1 MLGHDLGDVLRSEI
15 IDPSI
20 AQATH
25 RAAIRCFQQGQPQS
39 RRGQRANH
47 TEMRLAQAAHAGV
60 NKQLM
65 KFHQRLDKSVL
76 PVPSLFDNEL

>member
-1 MLGHDLGDVLRSEI
+1 
-15 IDPSI
+15 
-20 AQATH
+20 
-25 RAAIRCFQQGQPQS
+25 
-39 RRGQRANH
+39 
-47 TEMRLAQAAHAGV
+47 MRLAQAAHAGV